1 MKDERGWISAK
12 TQLCA
17 VIGNPVGH
25 SLSPAI
31 HNAAFAELGLDYVY
45 TAFRVEAAAA
55 AIVGMRALENFRG
68 LSVTIPHKVAVL
80 KEVDHVEPSAGNCG
94 AANTISKEEGR
105 LVASSTDG
113 AAALAALEG
122 GGAEVDGV
130 RIVMLGSGG
139 AARAVAFALV
149 TERAPASL
157 AVLGIVDG
165 EREQLVGDLQRSTGV
180 PVKSIAP
187 GEGVMSEAL
196 DGCDILVHCTPVG
209 MRPRTDDTLV
219 ERALLREDMTVFDIV
234 YTPMI
239 TRLLK
244 EAEEAGCR
252 TVSGADMFVNQAVL
266 QFERWTGH
274 DAPRDIMKRVLLAN
288 LGEDT
293 GDGG

>member
-31 HNAAFAELGLDYVY
+31 HNAAFAGLGLDYVY
-45 TAFRVEAAAA
+45 TAFRVEDVAA
-55 AIVGMRALENFRG
+55 AIAGMRALENFRG

-80 KEVDHVEPSAGNCG
+80 KEVDHVEPSARHCG
-94 AANTISKEEGR
+94 AANTISKEGGR
-105 LVASSTDG
+105 LVAASTDG

-122 GGAEVDGV
+122 GGAEVDGAH
-130 RIVMLGSGG
+130 IVMLGSGG
-139 AARAVAFALV
+139 AARAVAFSLV
-149 TERAPASL
+149 TERTPASL
-157 AVLGIVDG
+157 VVLGVVDG
-165 EREQLVGDLQRSTGV
+165 ERERLVGDLGSSTGV
-180 PVKSIAP
+180 SVKGIAP
-187 GEGVMSEAL
+187 GEGVMSGAL
-196 DGCDILVHCTPVG
+196 DDCDILVHCTPVG

-219 ERALLREDMTVFDIV
+219 DSALLRQDMTVFDIV

-244 EAEEAGCR
+244 EAEGAGCR
-252 TVSGADMFVNQAVL
+252 TVSGVDMFVNQAVL

-274 DAPRDIMKRVLLAN
+274 DAPRDVMKRVLLEN
-288 LGEDT
+288 LGENAS
-293 GDGG
+293 GG